1 MYTIDTI
8 PFENYGLF
16 ISSSAGISHLPEMKQ
31 QFYTVYGAEGYQIT
45 TRTAKTL
52 ELNGFIIAEDIADF
66 MSKCDN
72 LRGVFSSQGIRTI
85 VLNNGAINCFAKDGF
100 KVDNVKVRNQVFAKF
115 EIKLTVV

>member
-16 ISSSAGISHLPEMKQ
+16 ISTSSGVSHLPEMKQ
-31 QFYTVYGAEGYQIT
+31 QYFTVYAAEGYQIT
-45 TRTAKTL
+45 KRTPKTL
-52 ELNGFIIAEDIADF
+52 ELKGFIIADDITDF

-72 LRGVFSSQGIRTI
+72 LRGVFSSSGIR
-85 VLNNGAINCFAKDGF
+85 VVNLNNGGINCFAKDGF
-100 KVDNVKVRNQVFAKF
+100 KIDSVRVYGKVFAKF